1 MDYLRS
7 IDVFSYILHLYTS
20 NPFYLFMLKEKKSF
34 FERLAGSISVED
46 EDDSVD
52 FMSPLPQDEP
62 EEEVPIKHVGS
73 KTTVA
78 TGAARPKHMVTEEE
92 PEEDVEIEEGELS
105 VDVYQTNTEIIIEAM
120 VAGVKPEDLHLSITR
135 DMVTIKGR
143 RDGNTSVNHDDYFY
157 KELYWGTFTRTILLP
172 HEVEIEEA
180 EAVEKHGL
188 LIIRL
193 PKVDKARQ
201 TKLKVKSI

>member
-1 MDYLRS
+1 
-7 IDVFSYILHLYTS
+7 
-20 NPFYLFMLKEKKSF
+20 MLKEKKSF
-34 FERLAGSISVED
+34 FERLAGSISVDDED
-46 EDDSVD
+46 ELD
-52 FMSPLPQDEP
+52 FTPEENEA
-62 EEEVPIKHVGS
+62 EEEVPVKHVGKGKVEVP
-73 KTTVA
+73 KTRA
-78 TGAARPKHMVTEEE
+78 HVTHHV
-92 PEEDVEIEEGELS
+92 EEDEEDDMGMEEGELS
-105 VDVYQTNTEIIIEAM
+105 VDVYQTSNEIIIEAM

-143 RDGNTSVNHDDYFY
+143 RDGNTQVTHDDYFY
-157 KELYWGTFTRTILLP
+157 KELYWGSFTRTILLP

>member
-1 MDYLRS
+1 
-7 IDVFSYILHLYTS
+7 
-20 NPFYLFMLKEKKSF
+20 MLKEKKSF
-34 FERLAGSISVED
+34 FERLAGSISIDDEEEPLTVVQED
-46 EDDSVD
+46 EEE
-52 FMSPLPQDEP
+52 M
-62 EEEVPIKHVGS
+62 EEVPVR
-73 KTTVA
+73 A
-78 TGAARPKHMVTEEE
+78 TPKVSSHSARSRTAVSHIEDEE
-92 PEEDVEIEEGELS
+92 PEMEEGELS
-105 VDVYQTNTEIIIEAM
+105 VDVYQTATEIIIEAM

-143 RDGNTSVNHDDYFY
+143 RDGNTQISHDDYFY
-157 KELYWGTFTRTILLP
+157 KELYWGSFTRTILLP

-193 PKVDKARQ
+193 PKLDKARQ

>member
-1 MDYLRS
+1 
-7 IDVFSYILHLYTS
+7 
-20 NPFYLFMLKEKKSF
+20 MLKEKKSF
-34 FERLAGSISVED
+34 FERLAGSISIDDEEEPKTIVQED
-46 EDDSVD
+46 EEDMEEIPVRSNPKVSSHSARARASVSHIED
-52 FMSPLPQDEP
+52 DEP
-62 EEEVPIKHVGS
+62 E
-73 KTTVA
+73 
-78 TGAARPKHMVTEEE
+78 M
-92 PEEDVEIEEGELS
+92 EEGELS
-105 VDVYQTNTEIIIEAM
+105 VDVYQTATEIIIEAM

-143 RDGNTSVNHDDYFY
+143 RDGNTQISHDDYFY
-157 KELYWGTFTRTILLP
+157 KELYWGSFTRTILLP

-193 PKVDKARQ
+193 PKLDKARQ

>member
-1 MDYLRS
+1 M
-7 IDVFSYILHLYTS
+7 I
-20 NPFYLFMLKEKKSF
+20 KEKKSF
-34 FERLAGSISVED
+34 FERLAGSINVDDDEEIVDIDLED
-46 EDDSVD
+46 EVEVMPIRSQAKREPMMMKPRVSVSS
-52 FMSPLPQDEP
+52 MKVV
-62 EEEVPIKHVGS
+62 EEEVP
-73 KTTVA
+73 
-78 TGAARPKHMVTEEE
+78 
-92 PEEDVEIEEGELS
+92 EEDIEEGELS

-143 RDGNTSVNHDDYFY
+143 RDGNTQISDDDYFY
-157 KELYWGTFTRTILLP
+157 KELYWGTFSRTILLP

-188 LIIRL
+188 LIVRM

-201 TKLKVKSI
+201 TKLKIKSI

>member
-1 MDYLRS
+1 
-7 IDVFSYILHLYTS
+7 
-20 NPFYLFMLKEKKSF
+20 MLKEKKSF

-46 EDDSVD
+46 EDDPIDV
-52 FMSPLPQDEP
+52 MPQDIDNEL
-62 EEEVPIKHVGS
+62 EEEVPIKHVGNN
-73 KTTVA
+73 KAVA
-78 TGAARPKHMVTEEE
+78 TQLARPKHHVVDENG
-92 PEEDVEIEEGELS
+92 EDEVEMEEGELS
-105 VDVYQTNTEIIIEAM
+105 VDVYQTANEIIIEAM

-135 DMVTIKGR
+135 DMVTVKGR
-143 RDGNTSVNHDDYFY
+143 RDGNTQVNHDDYFY

>member
-1 MDYLRS
+1 
-7 IDVFSYILHLYTS
+7 
-20 NPFYLFMLKEKKSF
+20 MLKEKKSF
-34 FERLAGSISVED
+34 FERLAGSISVDDED
-46 EDDSVD
+46 ELD
-52 FMSPLPQDEP
+52 FVPEEDEM
-62 EEEVPIKHVGS
+62 EEEVPIKHAGKRSEVPTLP
-73 KTTVA
+73 KRAQHVA
-78 TGAARPKHMVTEEE
+78 HI
-92 PEEDVEIEEGELS
+92 EEDEEDLGMEEGELS
-105 VDVYQTNTEIIIEAM
+105 VDVYQTANEIIIEAM

-143 RDGNTSVNHDDYFY
+143 RDGNTQVTHDDYFY
-157 KELYWGTFTRTILLP
+157 KELYWGSFTRTILLP

>member
-1 MDYLRS
+1 
-7 IDVFSYILHLYTS
+7 
-20 NPFYLFMLKEKKSF
+20 MLKEKKSF
-34 FERLAGSISVED
+34 FERLAGSISVDDEED
-46 EDDSVD
+46 QVD
-52 FMSPLPQDEP
+52 FKP
-62 EEEVPIKHVGS
+62 EQEMEEEIEEVPIKHAPIKRQEANISVNAPS
-73 KTTVA
+73 RTK
-78 TGAARPKHMVTEEE
+78 ARHLSLDEDMEEVD
-92 PEEDVEIEEGELS
+92 PELEEGELS
-105 VDVYQTNTEIIIEAM
+105 VDVYQTPTEIIIEAM

-135 DMVTIKGR
+135 DMVTVKGR
-143 RDGNTSVNHDDYFY
+143 RDGNTSVTHDDYFY

>member
-1 MDYLRS
+1 
-7 IDVFSYILHLYTS
+7 
-20 NPFYLFMLKEKKSF
+20 MLKEKKSF

-46 EDDSVD
+46 DEDQID
-52 FMSPLPQDEP
+52 FTPEQAEDEV
-62 EEEVPIKHVGS
+62 EEELPIKHVGQKAS
-73 KTTVA
+73 QTSLA
-78 TGAARPKHMVTEEE
+78 QASRPKHHVVEEE
-92 PEEDVEIEEGELS
+92 QEDVEMEEGELS
-105 VDVYQTNTEIIIEAM
+105 VDVYQTATEIIIEAM

-143 RDGNTSVNHDDYFY
+143 RDGNTQVNHDDYFY

>member
-1 MDYLRS
+1 
-7 IDVFSYILHLYTS
+7 
-20 NPFYLFMLKEKKSF
+20 MLKEKKSF
-34 FERLAGSISVED
+34 FERLAGSISVDDED
-46 EDDSVD
+46 EMD
-52 FMSPLPQDEP
+52 FVPEENEM
-62 EEEVPIKHVGS
+62 EEEVPIKHVG
-73 KTTVA
+73 KKAELPPMPKARQHVA
-78 TGAARPKHMVTEEE
+78 HIEDDEEV
-92 PEEDVEIEEGELS
+92 DMEEGELS
-105 VDVYQTNTEIIIEAM
+105 VDVYQTANEIIIEAM

-143 RDGNTSVNHDDYFY
+143 RDGNTQVTHDDYFY
-157 KELYWGTFTRTILLP
+157 KELYWGSFTRTILLP

>member
-1 MDYLRS
+1 
-7 IDVFSYILHLYTS
+7 
-20 NPFYLFMLKEKKSF
+20 MLKEKKSF

-46 EDDSVD
+46 EDDQVD
-52 FMSPLPQDEP
+52 FTPEQDEV
-62 EEEVPIKHVGS
+62 EEEVPIKHIGT
-73 KTTVA
+73 KTT
-78 TGAARPKHMVTEEE
+78 TPVTSTTPTRSRIHHTTVEEE
-92 PEEDVEIEEGELS
+92 HSEDDAEMEEGELS
-105 VDVYQTNTEIIIEAM
+105 VDVYQTQNEIIIEAM
-120 VAGVKPEDLHLSITR
+120 VAGVKPEDLHISITR
-135 DMVTIKGR
+135 DMVTVRGR
-143 RDGNTSVNHDDYFY
+143 RDGNTSVTHDDYFY

>member
-1 MDYLRS
+1 
-7 IDVFSYILHLYTS
+7 
-20 NPFYLFMLKEKKSF
+20 MLKEKKSF

-46 EDDSVD
+46 EDDHID
-52 FMSPLPQDEP
+52 FTPEQADDEL
-62 EEEVPIKHVGS
+62 EEELPIKHVGS
-73 KTTVA
+73 KA
-78 TGAARPKHMVTEEE
+78 TPQVSTQSARPKHHVVNEDTDE
-92 PEEDVEIEEGELS
+92 PEMEEGELS
-105 VDVYQTNTEIIIEAM
+105 VDVYQTANEIIIEAM

-143 RDGNTSVNHDDYFY
+143 RDGNTQVNHDDYFY